1 MKAMYTA
8 ASGMDAQTFR
18 IDAIANNLANANTT
32 AFKKTQVDFAD
43 LMYSSVGQQAS
54 GAGGETRYTRDGSFR
69 VAGDGTICTAQ
80 GYRLMPSMTV
90 PSNTVAVSIGTDGTV
105 EATTA
110 DGNASSL
117 GQIQLANF
125 VNAAGLSSQGNNLFA
140 AAGASGT
147 AALGNPGSSGLGEL
161 RQ

>member
-54 GAGGETRYTRDGSFR
+54 GAGGEIQVPGLEIGSGVRPASTLKVFE
-69 VAGDGTICTAQ
+69 Q
-80 GYRLMPSMTV
+80 G
-90 PSNTVAVSIGTDGTV
+90 A
-105 EATTA
+105 
-110 DGNASSL
+110 
-117 GQIQLANF
+117 
-125 VNAAGLSSQGNNLFA
+125 LSSTAGPL
-140 AAGASGT
+140 AGAIT
-147 AALGNPGSSGLGEL
+147 APGFFQVETAS
-161 RQ
+161 